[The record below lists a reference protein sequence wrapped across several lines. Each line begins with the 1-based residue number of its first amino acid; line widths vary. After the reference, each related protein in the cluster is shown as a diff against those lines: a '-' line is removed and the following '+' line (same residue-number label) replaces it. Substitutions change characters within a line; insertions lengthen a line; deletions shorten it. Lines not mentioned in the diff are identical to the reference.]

1 MQSRR
6 HTRLCRARHPSAR
19 APETAQGSVQRRGT
33 GQGPWGKAERQE
45 AMGMKGPR
53 CPEGAGMRAGGQA
66 VPVVSP
72 AGQEG
77 GRGSTLRPRRI
88 ILPFWV
94 FPPCLLSVLLRFLFL
109 FLTEEGLAPAFP
121 SIPLRTGRLQRRCG
135 WLLPPPSSLP
145 AITAGNSEVLSPLE
159 SGSGWA
165 GLWPEN
171 HRASELKHHLSDG
184 SWDASAG
191 RIVPGKE
198 EPPVS
203 GGERDGRGLFQ
214 RSPVV
219 FCHL

>member
-1 MQSRR
+1 MPR
-6 HTRLCRARHPSAR
+6 
-19 APETAQGSVQRRGT
+19 GS
-33 GQGPWGKAERQE
+33 WD
-45 AMGMKGPR
+45 
-53 CPEGAGMRAGGQA
+53 
-66 VPVVSP
+66 
-72 AGQEG
+72 EG
-77 GRGSTLRPRRI
+77 GGSGRACGLSCRTGRRQGLHPQAKKDHPPLLGIPTLPAFCFVAFSFSFFNRR
-88 ILPFWV
+88 
-94 FPPCLLSVLLRFLFL
+94 
-109 FLTEEGLAPAFP
+109 GLAPAFP

-165 GLWPEN
+165 GLWPDN